1 MSKRRSRL
9 DMLMSMLR
17 LLEKGGQIQTALLW
31 ANNISYDVGADLL
44 RESVEASLILFKEQ
58 PQKYYITDK
67 GKEALGRYD
76 ALRELI

>member
-1 MSKRRSRL
+1 
-9 DMLMSMLR
+9 MLMSMLR

-31 ANNISYDVGADLL
+31 ANNISYAVGADLL

-67 GKEALGRYD
+67 GKDALGRYD